1 MPKVK
6 RASSTGEEN
15 FENSTMDDVKMED
28 GVRPS
33 KKRGKSKKVK
43 LMSASG
49 QDDADRRVLRR
60 KQRELQADIA
70 TDGGGEG
77 EEGGDRIGRL
87 RDANN
92 ELWDDVRFTRE
103 AVLDADNVN
112 SLAAKATR
120 EAEKLVQ
127 VPRYDAVRLAQAF
140 TKKGSVGGQFNWTD
154 LGFQAGVCFSSLPS
168 NAWFL
173 YGPLDSEYKPKERK
187 KAERRKR
194 QTADDDEVELENP
207 DDVEQKDKKKCDG
220 NELSAVE
227 KHISVIRKTVD
238 KVCRKANDDAKERVD
253 SFKESIGE
261 EEDERTAK
269 KLVKRYLKEQSHISA
284 VNALFNPR
292 SFTQTVEN
300 VFHFSFLVKE
310 GAASIHARGTDV
322 AAKYDAEP
330 GPVLCKANAPSP
342 ETGANKQNT
351 QAVIRLNMRDWRDM
365 VNAYKV
371 EESHIPHRENGKV
384 AGKKSKKKRKSAD
397 MS

>member
-70 TDGGGEG
+70 TDGGGGGDEG

-127 VPRYDAVRLAQAF
+127 VSRTLAIWGLTAR
-140 TKKGSVGGQFNWTD
+140 
-154 LGFQAGVCFSSLPS
+154 SS
-168 NAWFL
+168 
-173 YGPLDSEYKPKERK
+173 
-187 KAERRKR
+187 
-194 QTADDDEVELENP
+194 
-207 DDVEQKDKKKCDG
+207 
-220 NELSAVE
+220 
-227 KHISVIRKTVD
+227 
-238 KVCRKANDDAKERVD
+238 
-253 SFKESIGE
+253 
-261 EEDERTAK
+261 
-269 KLVKRYLKEQSHISA
+269 
-284 VNALFNPR
+284 
-292 SFTQTVEN
+292 
-300 VFHFSFLVKE
+300 
-310 GAASIHARGTDV
+310 
-322 AAKYDAEP
+322 
-330 GPVLCKANAPSP
+330 
-342 ETGANKQNT
+342 
-351 QAVIRLNMRDWRDM
+351 
-365 VNAYKV
+365 
-371 EESHIPHRENGKV
+371 
-384 AGKKSKKKRKSAD
+384 
-397 MS
+397 